1 MPGGP
6 GKINEYD
13 KSLTACERKAKA
25 RKGGL
30 ASGKSRREKAYIR
43 RIAEMVNDAP
53 ARTDLQEALA
63 ALNVDGRNFTN
74 AAAIALAVFQAA
86 VNGDMKAVD
95 KWERYVGQADS
106 GAGSGKVMIIDDV

>member
-43 RIAEMVNDAP
+43 RIA
-53 ARTDLQEALA
+53 
-63 ALNVDGRNFTN
+63 
-74 AAAIALAVFQAA
+74 A